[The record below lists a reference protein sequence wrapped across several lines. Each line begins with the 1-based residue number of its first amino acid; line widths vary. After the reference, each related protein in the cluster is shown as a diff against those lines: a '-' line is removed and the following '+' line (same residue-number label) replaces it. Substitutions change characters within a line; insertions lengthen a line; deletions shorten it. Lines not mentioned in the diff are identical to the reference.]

1 MRKKL
6 ENENEGLNSILTKSN
21 IDEENEL
28 KKNIIYNVD
37 NIEIIF
43 NEEENK
49 YQDLKNQYNKFII
62 VLFEKMKKKQYKYVV
77 NQIDMNLVNY
87 NDLYEIDILKF
98 LKIESLLKII
108 IHKIKKYYIQP
119 KKSKENYLYNSLYS
133 NNIFKKRASFSNSLI
148 KTIKKKNSQTTTD
161 INYLIKYFISIES
174 YYSRVNLELKELI
187 KKINYISEKNK
198 VLYIEKIIQIYIKL
212 CLTKEYQNLI
222 ENKIP
227 MNFYFLSLSER
238 IIDTF
243 FVYMIEPKTL
253 KLSEKVLFKI
263 IKLLIKNRDYENV
276 EKYCYKIIKYC
287 IKECFLIYQD
297 DFDDMKYIYNKN
309 TENVIFN
316 LCIAIFYLGVCKEN
330 EGKIKNAIK
339 YYCLIESILKYL
351 LIKSKKFLKF
361 YDLII
366 LIKNRNEEYLDT
378 IKYLTEQN
386 EIIINERLKKK
397 IEKENQLSEQKRKE
411 NPYLILSPKMQKI
424 EELINK
430 VKIPKEVNLDYQFIP
445 NQNIN
450 KSANETN
457 ISYKNYILSNLRLLN
472 HYSSDDFKEIINSM
486 EKINIIDLDYLIK
499 GKVQRLLEKKNHQ
512 IYEYQNKKNDNYFP
526 KKNNKKYPS
535 FLRKSIINNSSKF
548 LFRNKFE
555 NYGNSLT
562 KNKTNI
568 NSFNSYNNYFSYNS
582 NSNSTNTS
590 YFTNILSPK
599 NMKKNTSCPNLLN
612 KDKTNNEKINK
623 NKIFNRYN
631 NNILNKKKLKVEKFH
646 INKKSFEYS
655 NSFRNKKIYID
666 GLRDRETNFL
676 KKLLQM
682 KKYEKFEINDLDLM
696 KTKREATKKFN
707 YIKENVKLNPDD
719 IKEILNKLLEDKL
732 LFNKEKANKNKN
744 VKNINEGKEINK
756 IKKNENNYS
765 FYNKELSNEHNK
777 KIIDYIDYEI
787 SDIIKVK
794 KEKLNK
800 IKEIQKFGICDKN
813 YQKK

>member
-119 KKSKENYLYNSLYS
+119 KKPKENYLYNSLYS

-457 ISYKNYILSNLRLLN
+457 INYKNYILSNLRLLN
-472 HYSSDDFKEIINSM
+472 DYSSDDFKEIINSM
-486 EKINIIDLDYLIK
+486 EKIKIIDLDYLMK

-612 KDKTNNEKINK
+612 KDKSNNEKINK

>member
-1 MRKKL
+1 MRKKF
-6 ENENEGLNSILTKSN
+6 ENENEGLNIILTKSN

-108 IHKIKKYYIQP
+108 IHKIKKYYIRP

-612 KDKTNNEKINK
+612 KNKSNNEKINK

>member
-119 KKSKENYLYNSLYS
+119 KKPKENYLYNSLYS

-457 ISYKNYILSNLRLLN
+457 INYKNYILSNLRLLN

-486 EKINIIDLDYLIK
+486 EKVNIIDLDYLIK

-535 FLRKSIINNSSKF
+535 FLRKSIINNSTKF

-612 KDKTNNEKINK
+612 KDKSNNEKINK

>member
-119 KKSKENYLYNSLYS
+119 KKPKENYLYNSLYS

-450 KSANETN
+450 KSASETN

-472 HYSSDDFKEIINSM
+472 DYRSDDFKETINSM
-486 EKINIIDLDYLIK
+486 EKIKIIDLDYFIK
-499 GKVQRLLEKKNHQ
+499 GKVQRLLEKK
-512 IYEYQNKKNDNYFP
+512 IIKFMSIKIKQN
-526 KKNNKKYPS
+526 
-535 FLRKSIINNSSKF
+535 II
-548 LFRNKFE
+548 
-555 NYGNSLT
+555 
-562 KNKTNI
+562 I
-568 NSFNSYNNYFSYNS
+568 
-582 NSNSTNTS
+582 
-590 YFTNILSPK
+590 
-599 NMKKNTSCPNLLN
+599 
-612 KDKTNNEKINK
+612 
-623 NKIFNRYN
+623 
-631 NNILNKKKLKVEKFH
+631 
-646 INKKSFEYS
+646 
-655 NSFRNKKIYID
+655 
-666 GLRDRETNFL
+666 FL
-676 KKLLQM
+676 KKIHH
-682 KKYEKFEINDLDLM
+682 F
-696 KTKREATKKFN
+696 
-707 YIKENVKLNPDD
+707 
-719 IKEILNKLLEDKL
+719 
-732 LFNKEKANKNKN
+732 
-744 VKNINEGKEINK
+744 
-756 IKKNENNYS
+756 
-765 FYNKELSNEHNK
+765 
-777 KIIDYIDYEI
+777 
-787 SDIIKVK
+787 
-794 KEKLNK
+794 
-800 IKEIQKFGICDKN
+800 
-813 YQKK
+813 